1 MPLTVAKTAG
11 FCFGVRRAVDTVY
24 EQLERIPST
33 SSPKLFTLGEIIHN
47 AQVVEELDSLGAVAV
62 DSLEKLLELEEQL
75 SQQNRPYI
83 PVIIR
88 SHGVPKKVYEALD
101 SRSIP
106 YIDATCPNV
115 KRIQKIVEEQ
125 PEGTLVLIAGDAVHP
140 EIQGIIG
147 HCNVTCV
154 TFTSAKE
161 LAEFTENHANLS
173 KMNSVMV
180 AQTTFNTSEWQK
192 CVETAKNLY
201 TNLKIFDTIC
211 KATLMRQTEAAQLAE
226 VSDIMIVIG
235 GRHSSNTQKLSDIC
249 SRFTKTIWVETARE
263 LLSGQADVVC
273 QIDAGSRVGVTAGA
287 STPVRIIKEV
297 QKTMSEILKEEE
309 MSFEEMLNQS
319 FKSTYTGEK
328 VKGIVTGIAPNEITV
343 DIGTKHT
350 GYVPL
355 SELTND
361 PSLSTEDI
369 VKKGD
374 EIELVV
380 LRVNDVEGTVM
391 LSKKRLDAQAGF
403 EKVMAAAGTG
413 EVLSGTVTDVVKG
426 GILAVTEG
434 VKVFIP
440 ASLSGVSKNEPL
452 EQLLKQKVDFVI
464 REVNEK
470 RHRAVGSI
478 KDVLKEQ
485 KKVLEDKF
493 WSEVEVGK
501 RYQGVV
507 KSITSYGAF
516 VDLGGVDGMVH
527 ISELSWLRIKH
538 PSDVVKV
545 GDVLDVYV
553 KDIDV
558 ENKKISLGYKK
569 TEDNPWE
576 VLKRDYEVGSVVTA
590 KVVSMTAFGAFA
602 QIIPGVDGLIHISQ
616 ISNERINKP
625 QDVLTIGQE
634 VQVQITDIDFEK
646 KRVSLSMK
654 ALLEDN
660 AQEEAAEASEETTE
674 VNELFPCR

>member
-24 EQLERIPST
+24 EQLERISST

-75 SQQNRPYI
+75 SQQNCPYI

-147 HCNVTCV
+147 HCNVTFV
-154 TFTSAKE
+154 TFTSVKD

-660 AQEEAAEASEETTE
+660 AQEEAAEASEETAE
-674 VNELFPCR
+674 VNE

>member
-1 MPLTVAKTAG
+1 MPVTVAKTAG

-24 EQLERIPST
+24 RQLEESCRT
-33 SSPKLFTLGEIIHN
+33 ESPKLYTLGEIIHN
-47 AQVVEELDSLGAVAV
+47 PQVVEELNDLGAVAV
-62 DSLEKLLELEEQL
+62 EQL
-75 SQQNRPYI
+75 PELLTLEQTEKV

-88 SHGVPKKVYEALD
+88 SHGVPHSVYEAFEENG
-101 SRSIP
+101 IP
-106 YIDATCPNV
+106 YVDATCPYV
-115 KRIQKIVEEQ
+115 RQIQKIVADQ
-125 PEGTLVLIAGDAVHP
+125 PQDTLVLVAGDAKHP
-140 EIQGIIG
+140 EVKGIIG
-147 HCNVTCV
+147 HCNATFV
-154 TFTSAKE
+154 TFESAEE
-161 LAEFTENHANLS
+161 LQKITENSPNLA

-192 CVETAKNLY
+192 CVETAKKLY
-201 TNLKIFDTIC
+201 TKPKIFDTIC
-211 KATLMRQTEAAQLAE
+211 KATLMRQTEAAHLAE

-235 GRHSSNTQKLSDIC
+235 GRHSSNTRKLSDIC
-249 SRFTKTIWVETARE
+249 SRYCKTIWVETAQE
-263 LLSGQADVVC
+263 LLNGQADVVC
-273 QIDAGSRVGVTAGA
+273 QIAAGSRVGVTAGA

-309 MSFEEMLNQS
+309 MSFEEMLDQS

-328 VKGIVTGIAPNEITV
+328 VKAVVTSVAPNEITV

-355 SELTND
+355 AELTSD
-361 PSLSTEDI
+361 PSLKPEDI

-426 GILAVTEG
+426 GVLAITEG

-485 KKVLEDKF
+485 KKALEEKF
-493 WSEVEVGK
+493 WGEVEVGK

-507 KSITSYGAF
+507 KSLTSYGAF

-553 KDIDV
+553 KDIDT

-576 VLKRDYEVGSVVTA
+576 VLKRDYEIGSVVTA

-634 VQVQITDIDFEK
+634 VQVQITDIDFDK

-654 ALLEDN
+654 ALLDDSAED
-660 AQEEAAEASEETTE
+660 AE
-674 VNELFPCR
+674 

>member
-88 SHGVPKKVYEALD
+88 SHGVSKKVYEALD

-660 AQEEAAEASEETTE
+660 AQEEAAEASEETAE
-674 VNELFPCR
+674 VNE

>member
-1 MPLTVAKTAG
+1 MPVTVAKTAG

-24 EQLERIPST
+24 RQLEESCRT
-33 SSPKLFTLGEIIHN
+33 ESPKLYTLGEIIHN
-47 AQVVEELDSLGAVAV
+47 PQVVEELNDLGAVAV
-62 DSLEKLLELEEQL
+62 EQL
-75 SQQNRPYI
+75 PELLTLEQTEKV

-88 SHGVPKKVYEALD
+88 SHGVPHSVYEAFEENG
-101 SRSIP
+101 IP
-106 YIDATCPNV
+106 YVDATCPYV
-115 KRIQKIVEEQ
+115 RQIQKIVADQ
-125 PEGTLVLIAGDAVHP
+125 PQDTLVLVAGDAKHP
-140 EIQGIIG
+140 EVKGIIG
-147 HCNVTCV
+147 HCNATFV
-154 TFTSAKE
+154 TFESAEE
-161 LAEFTENHANLS
+161 LQKITENSPNLA

-192 CVETAKNLY
+192 CVETAKKLY
-201 TNLKIFDTIC
+201 TKPKIFDTIC
-211 KATLMRQTEAAQLAE
+211 KATLMRQTEAAHLAE

-235 GRHSSNTQKLSDIC
+235 GRHSSNTRKLSDIC
-249 SRFTKTIWVETARE
+249 SRYCKTIWVETAQE
-263 LLSGQADVVC
+263 LLNGQADVVC
-273 QIDAGSRVGVTAGA
+273 QIAAGSRVGVTAGA

-309 MSFEEMLNQS
+309 MSFEEMLDQS

-328 VKGIVTGIAPNEITV
+328 VKAVVTSVAPNEITV

-355 SELTND
+355 AELTSD
-361 PSLSTEDI
+361 PSLKPEDI

-426 GILAVTEG
+426 GVLAITEG

-485 KKVLEDKF
+485 KKALEEKF
-493 WSEVEVGK
+493 WGEVEVGK

-507 KSITSYGAF
+507 KSLTSHGAF

-553 KDIDV
+553 KDIDT

-576 VLKRDYEVGSVVTA
+576 VLKRDYEIGSVVTA

-634 VQVQITDIDFEK
+634 VQVQITDIDFDK

-654 ALLEDN
+654 ALLDDS
-660 AQEEAAEASEETTE
+660 AEEAAEE
-674 VNELFPCR
+674 VSAEDAE

>member
-24 EQLERIPST
+24 EQLERISST

-88 SHGVPKKVYEALD
+88 SHGVPKKVYETLD

-192 CVETAKNLY
+192 CVETAKDLY

-660 AQEEAAEASEETTE
+660 AQEEAAEASEETAE
-674 VNELFPCR
+674 VNE

>member
-1 MPLTVAKTAG
+1 MPVTVAKTAG

-24 EQLERIPST
+24 EQLQCSSLPT
-33 SSPKLFTLGEIIHN
+33 SPKLFTLGEIIHN
-47 AQVVEELDSLGAVAV
+47 SQVVDELKSLGAIPIP
-62 DSLEKLLELEEQL
+62 SLEELLEQEL
-75 SQQNRPYI
+75 SRKQQGLPFV

-88 SHGVPKKVYEALD
+88 SHGVARKVYEALEQNE
-101 SRSIP
+101 IP

-115 KRIQKIVEEQ
+115 QRIQKIAADQ
-125 PEGTLVLIAGDAVHP
+125 PEGTLLLIAGDSNHP
-140 EIQGIIG
+140 EIQGIMG

-154 TFTSAKE
+154 TFQSAEE
-161 LAEFTENHANLS
+161 LRNLTEKHANLS
-173 KMNSVMV
+173 KMTSVMV

-226 VSDIMIVIG
+226 VSDFMIVIG
-235 GRHSSNTQKLSDIC
+235 GRHSSNTKKLSDIC
-249 SRFTKTIWVETARE
+249 GRFCTTIWVETARE
-263 LLSGQADVVC
+263 LLSGRADVVC

-319 FKSTYTGEK
+319 FKSTYTGER
-328 VKGIVTGIAPNEITV
+328 VKAIVTGIAPNEITV

-355 SELTND
+355 SELTSD
-361 PSLSTEDI
+361 PSLKPEDI

-426 GILAVTEG
+426 GVLAVTEG

-485 KKVLEDKF
+485 KKALEEKF

-576 VLKRDYEVGSVVTA
+576 VLKRDYEIGSVVTA

-634 VQVQITDIDFEK
+634 VQVKITDIDFDK

-654 ALLEDN
+654 ALLDEN
-660 AQEEAAEASEETTE
+660 AEEASEEAAEEVSEETAE
-674 VNELFPCR
+674 

>member
-1 MPLTVAKTAG
+1 MPVTVAKTAG

-24 EQLERIPST
+24 RQLEESCRT
-33 SSPKLFTLGEIIHN
+33 ESPKLYTLGEIIHN
-47 AQVVEELDSLGAVAV
+47 PQVVEELNDLGAVAV
-62 DSLEKLLELEEQL
+62 EQL
-75 SQQNRPYI
+75 PELLTLEQTEKV

-88 SHGVPKKVYEALD
+88 SHGVPHSVYEAFEQNG
-101 SRSIP
+101 IP
-106 YIDATCPNV
+106 YVDATCPYV
-115 KRIQKIVEEQ
+115 RQIQKIVADQ
-125 PEGTLVLIAGDAVHP
+125 PQDTLVLVAGDAKHP
-140 EIQGIIG
+140 EVKGIIG
-147 HCNVTCV
+147 HCNATFV
-154 TFTSAKE
+154 TFESAEE
-161 LAEFTENHANLS
+161 LQKITENSPNLA

-192 CVETAKNLY
+192 CVETAKKLY
-201 TNLKIFDTIC
+201 TKPKIFDTIC
-211 KATLMRQTEAAQLAE
+211 KATLMRQTEAAHLAE

-235 GRHSSNTQKLSDIC
+235 GRHSSNTRKLSDIC
-249 SRFTKTIWVETARE
+249 SRYCKTIWVETAQE
-263 LLSGQADVVC
+263 LLNGQADVVC
-273 QIDAGSRVGVTAGA
+273 QIAAGSRVGVTAGA

-309 MSFEEMLNQS
+309 MSFEEMLDQS

-328 VKGIVTGIAPNEITV
+328 VKAVVTSVAPNEITV

-355 SELTND
+355 AELTSD
-361 PSLSTEDI
+361 PSLKPEDI

-426 GILAVTEG
+426 GVLAITEG

-485 KKVLEDKF
+485 KKALEEKF
-493 WSEVEVGK
+493 WGEVEVGK

-507 KSITSYGAF
+507 KSLTSYGAF

-553 KDIDV
+553 KDIDT

-576 VLKRDYEVGSVVTA
+576 VLKRDIEIGSVVTA

-634 VQVQITDIDFEK
+634 VQVQITDIDFDK

-654 ALLEDN
+654 ALLDDS
-660 AQEEAAEASEETTE
+660 AEEAAEE
-674 VNELFPCR
+674 VSAEDAE

>member
-1 MPLTVAKTAG
+1 MPVTIAKTAG

-24 EQLERIPST
+24 RQLEESCRT
-33 SSPKLFTLGEIIHN
+33 ESPKLYTLGEIIHN
-47 AQVVEELDSLGAVAV
+47 PQVVEELNTLGAVAV
-62 DSLEKLLELEEQL
+62 EQL
-75 SQQNRPYI
+75 PELLTLEQTEKV

-88 SHGVPKKVYEALD
+88 SHGVPHSVYEAFEENG
-101 SRSIP
+101 IP
-106 YIDATCPNV
+106 YVDATCPYV
-115 KRIQKIVEEQ
+115 RQIQKIVADQ
-125 PEGTLVLIAGDAVHP
+125 PQDTLVLVAGDAKHP
-140 EIQGIIG
+140 EVKGIIG
-147 HCNVTCV
+147 HCNATFV
-154 TFTSAKE
+154 TFESAEE
-161 LAEFTENHANLS
+161 LQKITENSPNLA

-192 CVETAKNLY
+192 CVETAKKLY
-201 TNLKIFDTIC
+201 TKPKIFDTIC
-211 KATLMRQTEAAQLAE
+211 KATLMRQTEAAHLAE

-235 GRHSSNTQKLSDIC
+235 GRHSSNTRKLSDIC
-249 SRFTKTIWVETARE
+249 SRYCKTIWVETAQE
-263 LLSGQADVVC
+263 LLNGQADVVC
-273 QIDAGSRVGVTAGA
+273 QIAAGSRVGVTAGA

-297 QKTMSEILKEEE
+297 QKTMSEILKEEK
-309 MSFEEMLNQS
+309 MSFEEMLDQS

-328 VKGIVTGIAPNEITV
+328 VKAVVTSVAPNEITV

-355 SELTND
+355 AELTSD
-361 PSLSTEDI
+361 PSLKPEDI

-426 GILAVTEG
+426 GVLAITEG

-485 KKVLEDKF
+485 KKALEEKF
-493 WSEVEVGK
+493 WGEVEVGK

-507 KSITSYGAF
+507 KSLTSYGAF

-553 KDIDV
+553 KDIDT

-576 VLKRDYEVGSVVTA
+576 VLKRDYEIGSVVTA

-634 VQVQITDIDFEK
+634 VQVQITDIDFDK

-654 ALLEDN
+654 ALLDDS
-660 AQEEAAEASEETTE
+660 AEEAAEE
-674 VNELFPCR
+674 VSAEDAE

>member
-147 HCNVTCV
+147 HCNVTCI

-660 AQEEAAEASEETTE
+660 AQEEAAEASEETAE
-674 VNELFPCR
+674 VNE

>member
-125 PEGTLVLIAGDAVHP
+125 PEGTLVLIAGDAIHP

-173 KMNSVMV
+173 KMNSVVV

-192 CVETAKNLY
+192 SVETAKNLY

-434 VKVFIP
+434 VKVFTP

-660 AQEEAAEASEETTE
+660 AQEEAAEASEETAE
-674 VNELFPCR
+674 VNE

>member
-83 PVIIR
+83 TVIIR

-660 AQEEAAEASEETTE
+660 AQEEAAEASEETAE
-674 VNELFPCR
+674 VNE

>member
-1 MPLTVAKTAG
+1 MPVTVAKTAG

-24 EQLERIPST
+24 EQLQCSSLPT
-33 SSPKLFTLGEIIHN
+33 SPKLFTLGEIIHN
-47 AQVVEELDSLGAVAV
+47 SQVVDELKSLGAIPIP
-62 DSLEKLLELEEQL
+62 SLEELLEQEL
-75 SQQNRPYI
+75 SRKQQGLPFV

-88 SHGVPKKVYEALD
+88 SHGVARKVYEALEQNE
-101 SRSIP
+101 IP

-115 KRIQKIVEEQ
+115 QRIQKIAADQ
-125 PEGTLVLIAGDAVHP
+125 PEGTLLLIAGDSNHP
-140 EIQGIIG
+140 EIQGIMG
-147 HCNVTCV
+147 HCDVTCV
-154 TFTSAKE
+154 TFQSAEE
-161 LAEFTENHANLS
+161 LRNLTEKHANLS
-173 KMNSVMV
+173 KMTSVMV

-226 VSDIMIVIG
+226 VSDFMIVIG
-235 GRHSSNTQKLSDIC
+235 GRHSSNTKKLSDIC
-249 SRFTKTIWVETARE
+249 GRFCTTIWVETARE
-263 LLSGQADVVC
+263 LLSGRADVVC

-297 QKTMSEILKEEE
+297 QKTMSEIVKEEE

-319 FKSTYTGEK
+319 FKSTYTGER
-328 VKGIVTGIAPNEITV
+328 VKAIVTGIAPNEITV

-355 SELTND
+355 SELTSD
-361 PSLSTEDI
+361 PSLKPEDI

-426 GILAVTEG
+426 GVLAVTEG

-485 KKVLEDKF
+485 KKALEEKF

-576 VLKRDYEVGSVVTA
+576 VLKRDYEIGSVVTA

-634 VQVQITDIDFEK
+634 VQVKITDIDFDK

-654 ALLEDN
+654 ALLDEN
-660 AQEEAAEASEETTE
+660 AEEASEEAAEEVSEETAE
-674 VNELFPCR
+674 

>member
-24 EQLERIPST
+24 EQLERSPST

-660 AQEEAAEASEETTE
+660 AQEEAAEASEETAE
-674 VNELFPCR
+674 VNE

>member
-211 KATLMRQTEAAQLAE
+211 NATLMRQTEAAQLAE

-660 AQEEAAEASEETTE
+660 AQEEAAEASEETAE
-674 VNELFPCR
+674 VNE

>member
-1 MPLTVAKTAG
+1 MPVTVAKTAG

-24 EQLERIPST
+24 RQLEESCRT
-33 SSPKLFTLGEIIHN
+33 ESPKLYTLGEIIHN
-47 AQVVEELDSLGAVAV
+47 PQVVEELNDLGAVAV
-62 DSLEKLLELEEQL
+62 EQL
-75 SQQNRPYI
+75 PELLTLEQTEKV

-88 SHGVPKKVYEALD
+88 SHGVPHSVYEAFEENG
-101 SRSIP
+101 IP
-106 YIDATCPNV
+106 YVDATCPYV
-115 KRIQKIVEEQ
+115 RQIQKIVADQ
-125 PEGTLVLIAGDAVHP
+125 PQDTLVLVAGDAKHP
-140 EIQGIIG
+140 EVKGIIG
-147 HCNVTCV
+147 HCNATFV
-154 TFTSAKE
+154 TFESAEE
-161 LAEFTENHANLS
+161 LQKITENSPNLA

-192 CVETAKNLY
+192 CVETAKKLY
-201 TNLKIFDTIC
+201 TKPKIFDTIC
-211 KATLMRQTEAAQLAE
+211 KATLMRQTEAAHLAE

-235 GRHSSNTQKLSDIC
+235 GRHSSNTRKLSDIC
-249 SRFTKTIWVETARE
+249 SRYCKTIWVETAQE
-263 LLSGQADVVC
+263 LLNGQADVVC
-273 QIDAGSRVGVTAGA
+273 QIAAGSRVGVTAGA

-309 MSFEEMLNQS
+309 MSFEEMLDQS

-328 VKGIVTGIAPNEITV
+328 VKAVVTSVAPNEITV

-355 SELTND
+355 AELTSD
-361 PSLSTEDI
+361 PSLKPEDI

-426 GILAVTEG
+426 GVLAVTEG

-485 KKVLEDKF
+485 KKALEEKF

-507 KSITSYGAF
+507 KSLTSYGAF

-553 KDIDV
+553 KDIDT

-576 VLKRDYEVGSVVTA
+576 VLKRDYEIGSVVTA

-634 VQVQITDIDFEK
+634 VQVQITDIDFDK

-654 ALLEDN
+654 ALLDDS
-660 AQEEAAEASEETTE
+660 AEEAAEE
-674 VNELFPCR
+674 VSAEDAE

>member
-1 MPLTVAKTAG
+1 MPVTVAKTAG

-24 EQLERIPST
+24 RQLEESCRT
-33 SSPKLFTLGEIIHN
+33 ESPKLYTLGEIIHN
-47 AQVVEELDSLGAVAV
+47 PQVVEELNDLGAVAV
-62 DSLEKLLELEEQL
+62 EQL
-75 SQQNRPYI
+75 PELLTLEQTEKV

-88 SHGVPKKVYEALD
+88 SHGVPHSVYEAFEENG
-101 SRSIP
+101 IP
-106 YIDATCPNV
+106 YVDATCPYV
-115 KRIQKIVEEQ
+115 RQIQKIVADQ
-125 PEGTLVLIAGDAVHP
+125 PQDTLVLVAGDAKHP
-140 EIQGIIG
+140 EVKGIIG
-147 HCNVTCV
+147 HCNATFV
-154 TFTSAKE
+154 TFESAEE
-161 LAEFTENHANLS
+161 LQTITENSPNLA

-192 CVETAKNLY
+192 CVETAKKLY
-201 TNLKIFDTIC
+201 TKPKIFDTIC
-211 KATLMRQTEAAQLAE
+211 KATLMRQTEAAHLAE

-235 GRHSSNTQKLSDIC
+235 GRHSSNTRKLSDIC
-249 SRFTKTIWVETARE
+249 SRYCKTIWVETAQE
-263 LLSGQADVVC
+263 LLNGQADVVC
-273 QIDAGSRVGVTAGA
+273 QIAAGSRVGVTAGA

-309 MSFEEMLNQS
+309 MSFEEMLDQS

-328 VKGIVTGIAPNEITV
+328 VKAVVTSVAPNEITV

-355 SELTND
+355 AELTSD
-361 PSLSTEDI
+361 PSLKPEDI

-426 GILAVTEG
+426 GVLAITEG

-485 KKVLEDKF
+485 KKALEEKF
-493 WSEVEVGK
+493 WGEVEVGK

-507 KSITSYGAF
+507 KSLTSYGAF

-553 KDIDV
+553 KDIDT

-576 VLKRDYEVGSVVTA
+576 VLKRDYEIGSVVTA

-634 VQVQITDIDFEK
+634 VQVQITDIDFDK

-654 ALLEDN
+654 ALLDDS
-660 AQEEAAEASEETTE
+660 AEEAAEE
-674 VNELFPCR
+674 VSAEDAE

>member
-1 MPLTVAKTAG
+1 MPVTVAKTAG

-24 EQLERIPST
+24 RQLEESCRT
-33 SSPKLFTLGEIIHN
+33 ESPKLYTLGETIHN
-47 AQVVEELDSLGAVAV
+47 PQVVEELNDLGAVAV
-62 DSLEKLLELEEQL
+62 EQL
-75 SQQNRPYI
+75 PELLTLEQTEKI

-88 SHGVPKKVYEALD
+88 SHGVPHSVYEAFEQNG
-101 SRSIP
+101 IP
-106 YIDATCPNV
+106 YVDATCPYV
-115 KRIQKIVEEQ
+115 RQIQKIVADQ
-125 PEGTLVLIAGDAVHP
+125 PQDTLVLVAGDAKHP
-140 EIQGIIG
+140 EVKGIIG
-147 HCNVTCV
+147 HCNATFV
-154 TFTSAKE
+154 TFESAEE
-161 LAEFTENHANLS
+161 LQKITENSPNLA

-192 CVETAKNLY
+192 CVETAKKLY
-201 TNLKIFDTIC
+201 TKPKIFDTIC
-211 KATLMRQTEAAQLAE
+211 KATLMRQTEAAHLAE

-235 GRHSSNTQKLSDIC
+235 GRHSSNTRKLSDIC
-249 SRFTKTIWVETARE
+249 SRYCKTIWVETAQE
-263 LLSGQADVVC
+263 LLNGQADVVC
-273 QIDAGSRVGVTAGA
+273 QIAAGSRVGVTAGA

-309 MSFEEMLNQS
+309 MSFEEMLDQS

-328 VKGIVTGIAPNEITV
+328 VKAVVTSVAPNEITV

-355 SELTND
+355 AELTSD
-361 PSLSTEDI
+361 PSLKPEDI

-426 GILAVTEG
+426 GVLAITEG

-485 KKVLEDKF
+485 KKALEEKF
-493 WSEVEVGK
+493 WGEVEVGK

-507 KSITSYGAF
+507 KSLTSYGAF

-553 KDIDV
+553 KDIDT

-576 VLKRDYEVGSVVTA
+576 VLKRDYEIGSVVTA

-634 VQVQITDIDFEK
+634 VQVQITDIDFDK

-654 ALLEDN
+654 ALLDDS
-660 AQEEAAEASEETTE
+660 AEEAAEE
-674 VNELFPCR
+674 VSAEDAE

>member
-1 MPLTVAKTAG
+1 MPVTIAKTAG

-24 EQLERIPST
+24 RQLEESCRT
-33 SSPKLFTLGEIIHN
+33 ESPKLYTLGEIIHN
-47 AQVVEELDSLGAVAV
+47 PQVVEELNDLGAVAV
-62 DSLEKLLELEEQL
+62 EQL
-75 SQQNRPYI
+75 PELLTLEQTEKV

-88 SHGVPKKVYEALD
+88 SHGVPHSVYEAFEENG
-101 SRSIP
+101 IP
-106 YIDATCPNV
+106 YVDATCPYV
-115 KRIQKIVEEQ
+115 RQIQKIVADQ
-125 PEGTLVLIAGDAVHP
+125 PQDTLVLVAGDAKHP
-140 EIQGIIG
+140 EVKGIIG
-147 HCNVTCV
+147 HCNATFV
-154 TFTSAKE
+154 TFESAEE
-161 LAEFTENHANLS
+161 LQKITENSPNLS

-192 CVETAKNLY
+192 CVETAKKLY
-201 TNLKIFDTIC
+201 TKPKIFDTIC
-211 KATLMRQTEAAQLAE
+211 KATLMRQTEAAHLAE

-235 GRHSSNTQKLSDIC
+235 GRHSSNTRKLSDIC
-249 SRFTKTIWVETARE
+249 SRYCKTIWVETAQE
-263 LLSGQADVVC
+263 LLNGQADVVC
-273 QIDAGSRVGVTAGA
+273 QIAAGSRVGVTAGA

-309 MSFEEMLNQS
+309 MSFEEMLDQS

-328 VKGIVTGIAPNEITV
+328 VKAVVTSVAPNEITV

-355 SELTND
+355 AELTSD
-361 PSLSTEDI
+361 PSLKPEDI

-426 GILAVTEG
+426 GVLAITEG

-485 KKVLEDKF
+485 KKALEEKF
-493 WSEVEVGK
+493 WGEVEVGK

-507 KSITSYGAF
+507 KSLTSYGAF

-553 KDIDV
+553 KDIDT

-576 VLKRDYEVGSVVTA
+576 VLKRDYEIGSVVTA

-634 VQVQITDIDFEK
+634 VQVQITDIDFDK

-654 ALLEDN
+654 ALLDDS
-660 AQEEAAEASEETTE
+660 AEEAAEE
-674 VNELFPCR
+674 VSAEDAE

>member
-1 MPLTVAKTAG
+1 MPVTVAKTAG

-24 EQLERIPST
+24 EQLQCSSLPT
-33 SSPKLFTLGEIIHN
+33 SPKLFTLGEIIHN
-47 AQVVEELDSLGAVAV
+47 SQVVDELKSLGAIPVP
-62 DSLEKLLELEEQL
+62 SLEELLEQEL
-75 SQQNRPYI
+75 SRKQQGLPFV

-88 SHGVPKKVYEALD
+88 SHGVARKVYEALEQNE
-101 SRSIP
+101 IP

-115 KRIQKIVEEQ
+115 QRIQKIAADQ
-125 PEGTLVLIAGDAVHP
+125 PEGTLLLIAGDSNHP
-140 EIQGIIG
+140 EIQGIMG

-154 TFTSAKE
+154 TFQSAEE
-161 LAEFTENHANLS
+161 LRNLTEKHANLS
-173 KMNSVMV
+173 KMTSVMV

-226 VSDIMIVIG
+226 VSDFMIVIG
-235 GRHSSNTQKLSDIC
+235 GRHSSNTKKLSDIC
-249 SRFTKTIWVETARE
+249 GRFCTTIWVETARE
-263 LLSGQADVVC
+263 LLSGRADVVC

-297 QKTMSEILKEEE
+297 QKTMSEIVKEEE

-319 FKSTYTGEK
+319 FKSTYTGER
-328 VKGIVTGIAPNEITV
+328 VKAIVTGIAPNEITV

-355 SELTND
+355 SELTSD
-361 PSLSTEDI
+361 PSLKPEDI

-413 EVLSGTVTDVVKG
+413 EVLSGTVTDIVKG
-426 GILAVTEG
+426 GVLAVTEG

-485 KKVLEDKF
+485 KKALEEKF

-576 VLKRDYEVGSVVTA
+576 VLKRDYEIGSVVTA

-634 VQVQITDIDFEK
+634 VQVKITDIDFDK

-654 ALLEDN
+654 ALLDEN
-660 AQEEAAEASEETTE
+660 AEEASEEAAEEVSEETAE
-674 VNELFPCR
+674 

>member
-1 MPLTVAKTAG
+1 MPVTIAKTAG

-24 EQLERIPST
+24 RQLEESCRT
-33 SSPKLFTLGEIIHN
+33 ESPKLYTLGEIIHN
-47 AQVVEELDSLGAVAV
+47 PQVVEELNDLGAVAV
-62 DSLEKLLELEEQL
+62 EQL
-75 SQQNRPYI
+75 PELLTLEQTEKV

-88 SHGVPKKVYEALD
+88 SHGVPHSVYEAFEENG
-101 SRSIP
+101 IP
-106 YIDATCPNV
+106 YVDATCPYV
-115 KRIQKIVEEQ
+115 RQIQKIVADQ
-125 PEGTLVLIAGDAVHP
+125 PQDTLVLVAGDAKHP
-140 EIQGIIG
+140 EVKGIIG
-147 HCNVTCV
+147 HCNATFV
-154 TFTSAKE
+154 TFESAEE
-161 LAEFTENHANLS
+161 LQKITENSPNLA

-192 CVETAKNLY
+192 CVETAKKLY
-201 TNLKIFDTIC
+201 TKPKIFDTIC
-211 KATLMRQTEAAQLAE
+211 KATLMRQTEAAHLAE

-235 GRHSSNTQKLSDIC
+235 GRHSSNTRKLSDIC
-249 SRFTKTIWVETARE
+249 SRYCKTIWVETAQE
-263 LLSGQADVVC
+263 LLNGQADVVC
-273 QIDAGSRVGVTAGA
+273 QIAAGSRVGVTAGA

-309 MSFEEMLNQS
+309 MSFEEMLDQS

-328 VKGIVTGIAPNEITV
+328 VKAVVTSVAPNEITV

-355 SELTND
+355 AELTSD
-361 PSLSTEDI
+361 PSLKPEDI

-426 GILAVTEG
+426 GVLAITEG

-485 KKVLEDKF
+485 KKALEEKF
-493 WSEVEVGK
+493 WGEVEVGK

-507 KSITSYGAF
+507 KSLTSYGAF

-553 KDIDV
+553 KDIDT

-576 VLKRDYEVGSVVTA
+576 VLKRDYEIGSVVTA

-634 VQVQITDIDFEK
+634 VQVQITDIDFDK

-654 ALLEDN
+654 ALLDDSAED
-660 AQEEAAEASEETTE
+660 AE
-674 VNELFPCR
+674 

>member
-1 MPLTVAKTAG
+1 MPVTVAKTAG

-24 EQLERIPST
+24 RQLEESCRT
-33 SSPKLFTLGEIIHN
+33 ESPKLYTLGEIIHN
-47 AQVVEELDSLGAVAV
+47 PQVVEELNNLGAVAV
-62 DSLEKLLELEEQL
+62 EQLPELLTLEETEKV
-75 SQQNRPYI
+75 

-88 SHGVPKKVYEALD
+88 SHGVPHSVYEAFEQNG
-101 SRSIP
+101 IP
-106 YIDATCPNV
+106 YVDATCPYV
-115 KRIQKIVEEQ
+115 RQIQKIVADQ
-125 PEGTLVLIAGDAVHP
+125 PQDTLVLVAGDAKHP
-140 EIQGIIG
+140 EVKGIIG
-147 HCNVTCV
+147 HCNATFV
-154 TFTSAKE
+154 TFESAEE
-161 LAEFTENHANLS
+161 LQKITENSPNLA

-192 CVETAKNLY
+192 CVETAKKLY
-201 TNLKIFDTIC
+201 TKPKIFDTIC
-211 KATLMRQTEAAQLAE
+211 KATLMRQTEAAHLAE

-235 GRHSSNTQKLSDIC
+235 GRHSSNTRKLSDIC
-249 SRFTKTIWVETARE
+249 SRYCKTIWVETAQE
-263 LLSGQADVVC
+263 LLNGQADVVC
-273 QIDAGSRVGVTAGA
+273 QIAAGSRVGVTAGA

-309 MSFEEMLNQS
+309 MSFEEMLDQS

-328 VKGIVTGIAPNEITV
+328 VKAVVTSVAPNEITV

-355 SELTND
+355 AELTSD
-361 PSLSTEDI
+361 PSLKPEDI

-426 GILAVTEG
+426 GVLAITEG

-485 KKVLEDKF
+485 KKALEEKF
-493 WSEVEVGK
+493 WGEVEVGK

-507 KSITSYGAF
+507 KSLTSYGAF

-553 KDIDV
+553 KDIDT

-576 VLKRDYEVGSVVTA
+576 VLKRDYEIGSVVTA

-634 VQVQITDIDFEK
+634 VQVQITDIDFDK

-654 ALLEDN
+654 ALLDDS
-660 AQEEAAEASEETTE
+660 AEEAAEE
-674 VNELFPCR
+674 VSAEDAE

>member
-24 EQLERIPST
+24 EQLERISST

-88 SHGVPKKVYEALD
+88 SHGVPKKVYETLD

-154 TFTSAKE
+154 TFISAKE

-660 AQEEAAEASEETTE
+660 AQEEAAEASEETAE
-674 VNELFPCR
+674 VNE

>member
-1 MPLTVAKTAG
+1 MPVTVAKTAG

-24 EQLERIPST
+24 RQLEESCRT
-33 SSPKLFTLGEIIHN
+33 ESPKLYTLGEIIHN
-47 AQVVEELDSLGAVAV
+47 PQVVEELNDLGAVAV
-62 DSLEKLLELEEQL
+62 EQL
-75 SQQNRPYI
+75 PELLTLEQTEKV

-88 SHGVPKKVYEALD
+88 SHGVPHSVYEAFEQNG
-101 SRSIP
+101 IP
-106 YIDATCPNV
+106 YVDATCPYV
-115 KRIQKIVEEQ
+115 RQIQKIVADQ
-125 PEGTLVLIAGDAVHP
+125 PQDTLVLVAGDAKHP
-140 EIQGIIG
+140 EVKGIIG
-147 HCNVTCV
+147 HCNATFV
-154 TFTSAKE
+154 TFDSAEE
-161 LAEFTENHANLS
+161 LQKITENSPNLA

-192 CVETAKNLY
+192 CVETAKKLY
-201 TNLKIFDTIC
+201 TKPKIFDTIC
-211 KATLMRQTEAAQLAE
+211 KVTLMRQTEAAHLAE

-235 GRHSSNTQKLSDIC
+235 GRHSSNTRKLSDIC
-249 SRFTKTIWVETARE
+249 SRYCKTIWVETAQE
-263 LLSGQADVVC
+263 LLNGQADVVC
-273 QIDAGSRVGVTAGA
+273 QIAAGSRVGVTAGA

-309 MSFEEMLNQS
+309 MSFEEMLDQS

-328 VKGIVTGIAPNEITV
+328 VKAVVTSVAPNEITV

-355 SELTND
+355 AELTSD
-361 PSLSTEDI
+361 PSLKPEDI

-426 GILAVTEG
+426 GVLAITEG

-485 KKVLEDKF
+485 KKALEEKF
-493 WSEVEVGK
+493 WGEVEVGK

-507 KSITSYGAF
+507 KSLTSYGAF

-553 KDIDV
+553 KDIDT

-576 VLKRDYEVGSVVTA
+576 VLKRDYEIGSVVTA

-634 VQVQITDIDFEK
+634 VQVQITDIDFDK

-654 ALLEDN
+654 ALLDDS
-660 AQEEAAEASEETTE
+660 AEEAAEE
-674 VNELFPCR
+674 VSAEDAE

>member
-1 MPLTVAKTAG
+1 MPVTVAKTAG

-24 EQLERIPST
+24 RQLEESCRT
-33 SSPKLFTLGEIIHN
+33 ESPKLYTLGEIIHN
-47 AQVVEELDSLGAVAV
+47 PQVVEELNTLGVVAV
-62 DSLEKLLELEEQL
+62 EQL
-75 SQQNRPYI
+75 PELLTLEQTEKV

-88 SHGVPKKVYEALD
+88 SHGVPHSVYEAFEENG
-101 SRSIP
+101 IP
-106 YIDATCPNV
+106 YVDATCPYV
-115 KRIQKIVEEQ
+115 RQIQKIVADQ
-125 PEGTLVLIAGDAVHP
+125 PQDTLVLVAGDAKHP
-140 EIQGIIG
+140 EVKGIIG
-147 HCNVTCV
+147 HCNATFV
-154 TFTSAKE
+154 TFESAEE
-161 LAEFTENHANLS
+161 LQKITENSPNLA

-192 CVETAKNLY
+192 CVETAKKLY
-201 TNLKIFDTIC
+201 TKPKIFDTIC
-211 KATLMRQTEAAQLAE
+211 KATLMRQTEAAHLAE

-235 GRHSSNTQKLSDIC
+235 GRHSSNTRKLSDIC
-249 SRFTKTIWVETARE
+249 SRYCKTIWVETAQE
-263 LLSGQADVVC
+263 LLNGQADVVC
-273 QIDAGSRVGVTAGA
+273 QIAAGSRVGVTAGA

-309 MSFEEMLNQS
+309 MSFEEMLDQS

-328 VKGIVTGIAPNEITV
+328 VKAVVTSVAPNEITV

-355 SELTND
+355 AELTSD
-361 PSLSTEDI
+361 PSLKPEDI

-426 GILAVTEG
+426 GVLAITEG

-485 KKVLEDKF
+485 KKALEEKF
-493 WSEVEVGK
+493 WGEVEVGK

-507 KSITSYGAF
+507 KSLTSYGAF

-553 KDIDV
+553 KDIDT

-576 VLKRDYEVGSVVTA
+576 VLKRDYEIGSVVTA

-634 VQVQITDIDFEK
+634 VQVQITDIDFDK

-654 ALLEDN
+654 ALLDDS
-660 AQEEAAEASEETTE
+660 AEEAAEE
-674 VNELFPCR
+674 VSAEDAE

>member
-24 EQLERIPST
+24 EQLERISST

-75 SQQNRPYI
+75 SQQNCPYI

-147 HCNVTCV
+147 HCNVTYI
-154 TFTSAKE
+154 TFTSVKD

-660 AQEEAAEASEETTE
+660 AQEEAAEASEETAE
-674 VNELFPCR
+674 VNE

>member
-1 MPLTVAKTAG
+1 MPVTVAKTAG

-24 EQLERIPST
+24 QQLEESCRT
-33 SSPKLFTLGEIIHN
+33 ELPKLYTLGEIIHN
-47 AQVVEELDSLGAVAV
+47 PQVVEELQALGAVAV
-62 DSLEKLLELEEQL
+62 EQLPELLTLEETEKV
-75 SQQNRPYI
+75 

-88 SHGVPKKVYEALD
+88 SHGVPHSVYEAFEEND
-101 SRSIP
+101 IP
-106 YIDATCPNV
+106 YVDATCPYV
-115 KRIQKIVEEQ
+115 RQIQKIVADQ
-125 PEGTLVLIAGDAVHP
+125 PQDTLVLVAGDAKHP
-140 EIQGIIG
+140 EVKGIIG
-147 HCNVTCV
+147 HCNATFV
-154 TFTSAKE
+154 TFESAEE
-161 LAEFTENHANLS
+161 LQKITENSPNLA

-192 CVETAKNLY
+192 CVETAKKLY
-201 TNLKIFDTIC
+201 TKPKIFDTIC
-211 KATLMRQTEAAQLAE
+211 KATLMRQTEAAHLAE

-235 GRHSSNTQKLSDIC
+235 GRHSSNTRKLSDIC
-249 SRFTKTIWVETARE
+249 SRYCKTIWVETAQE
-263 LLSGQADVVC
+263 LLNGQADVVC
-273 QIDAGSRVGVTAGA
+273 QIAAGSRVGVTAGA

-309 MSFEEMLNQS
+309 MSFEEMLDQS

-328 VKGIVTGIAPNEITV
+328 VKAVVTSVAPNEITV

-355 SELTND
+355 AELTSD
-361 PSLSTEDI
+361 PSLKPEDI

-426 GILAVTEG
+426 GVLAITEG

-485 KKVLEDKF
+485 KKALEEKF
-493 WSEVEVGK
+493 WGEVEVGK

-507 KSITSYGAF
+507 KSLTSYGAF

-553 KDIDV
+553 KDIDT

-576 VLKRDYEVGSVVTA
+576 VLKRDYEIGSVVTA

-634 VQVQITDIDFEK
+634 VQVQITDIDFDK

-654 ALLEDN
+654 ALLDDS
-660 AQEEAAEASEETTE
+660 AEEAAEE
-674 VNELFPCR
+674 VSAEDAE

>member
-24 EQLERIPST
+24 EQLERISST

-147 HCNVTCV
+147 HCNVTYI
-154 TFTSAKE
+154 TFTSVKD

-660 AQEEAAEASEETTE
+660 AQEEAAEASEETAE
-674 VNELFPCR
+674 VNE

>member
-1 MPLTVAKTAG
+1 MPVTVAKTAG

-24 EQLERIPST
+24 RQLEESCRT
-33 SSPKLFTLGEIIHN
+33 ESPKLYTLGEIIHN
-47 AQVVEELDSLGAVAV
+47 PQVVEELNDLGAVAV
-62 DSLEKLLELEEQL
+62 EQL
-75 SQQNRPYI
+75 PELLTLEQTEKV

-88 SHGVPKKVYEALD
+88 SHGVPHSVYEAFEQNG
-101 SRSIP
+101 IP
-106 YIDATCPNV
+106 YVDATCPYV
-115 KRIQKIVEEQ
+115 RQIQKIVADQ
-125 PEGTLVLIAGDAVHP
+125 PQDTLVLVAGDAKHP
-140 EIQGIIG
+140 EVKGIIG
-147 HCNVTCV
+147 HCNA
-154 TFTSAKE
+154 TFITFESAEE
-161 LAEFTENHANLS
+161 LQKITENSPNLA

-192 CVETAKNLY
+192 CVETAKKLY
-201 TNLKIFDTIC
+201 TKPKIFDTIC
-211 KATLMRQTEAAQLAE
+211 KATLMRQTEAAHLAE

-235 GRHSSNTQKLSDIC
+235 GRHSSNTRKLSDIC
-249 SRFTKTIWVETARE
+249 SRYCKTIWVETAQE
-263 LLSGQADVVC
+263 LLNGQADVVC
-273 QIDAGSRVGVTAGA
+273 QIAAGSRVGVTAGA

-309 MSFEEMLNQS
+309 MSFEEMLDQS

-328 VKGIVTGIAPNEITV
+328 VKAVVTSVAPNEITV

-355 SELTND
+355 AELTSD
-361 PSLSTEDI
+361 PSLKPEDI

-426 GILAVTEG
+426 GVLAITEG

-485 KKVLEDKF
+485 KKALEEKF
-493 WSEVEVGK
+493 WGEVEVGK

-507 KSITSYGAF
+507 KSLTSYGAF

-553 KDIDV
+553 KDIDT

-576 VLKRDYEVGSVVTA
+576 VLKRDYEIGSVVTA

-634 VQVQITDIDFEK
+634 VQVQITDIDFDK

-654 ALLEDN
+654 ALLDDS
-660 AQEEAAEASEETTE
+660 AEEAAEE
-674 VNELFPCR
+674 VSAEDAE

>member
-154 TFTSAKE
+154 TFASAKE

-660 AQEEAAEASEETTE
+660 AQEEAAEASEETAE
-674 VNELFPCR
+674 VNE